1 MLTIL
6 ISLTCLSNVKTWNLK
21 EVKRMAI
28 LSLGCIVITTYLIVS
43 RNLDVEN
50 DEKYNYNPLKKE
62 YIT

>member
-1 MLTIL
+1 
-6 ISLTCLSNVKTWNLK
+6 
-21 EVKRMAI
+21 MAI

-62 YIT
+62 YITWMGLVIQGTILRDTVTVIGFL